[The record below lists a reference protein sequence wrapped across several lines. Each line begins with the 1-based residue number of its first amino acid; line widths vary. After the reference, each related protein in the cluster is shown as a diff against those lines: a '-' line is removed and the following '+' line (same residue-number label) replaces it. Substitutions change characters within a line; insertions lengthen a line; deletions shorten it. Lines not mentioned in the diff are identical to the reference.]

1 MFVRQLAAALF
12 VGTGLLDAAPL
23 TFTLITAVLQL
34 VGTAAQLAILAT
46 AFPHFL
52 RETV

>member
-1 MFVRQLAAALF
+1 M
-12 VGTGLLDAAPL
+12 
-23 TFTLITAVLQL
+23 TFILITAIIQL
-34 VGTAAQLAILAT
+34 VGTAVQLSIMVT